1 MNMIESP
8 MRKEHSTLDM
18 LLLESLHKG
27 AIQTASYALERGA
40 NPNARRASG
49 ETALH
54 LAAKRGSA
62 GAVDMLLRAGADK
75 AALDDSLQTP
85 GDVAQSGRF
94 TWVARRL
101 AVPKRA

>member
-1 MNMIESP
+1 MNTIVPPE
-8 MRKEHSTLDM
+8 RGELSTLDA
-18 LLLESLHKG
+18 LLLESLRKG
-27 AIQTASYALERGA
+27 SILTASYALERGA

-75 AALDDSLQTP
+75 AALDASSQTP
-85 GDVAQSGRF
+85 ADVAQSGRF
-94 TWVARRL
+94 AWGARRL
-101 AVPKRA
+101 AIPKRA